1 LVARQKLL
9 HGRLRSFN
17 AVKRLV
23 KTLLDEPLSKPF
35 DGSRA
40 TQERLGDS
48 LVRPIRPVGISL
60 EQNLGASN
68 LLTGPFQL
76 LDNAVKLI
84 SFIIRQSHDVQLP
97 HGSPPC
103 ATQNRRFDGFCQSDI
118 LDVTEH

>member
-48 LVRPIRPVGISL
+48 FVRPIRPVGVSL
-60 EQNLGASN
+60 EQNLGTSN
-68 LLTGPFQL
+68 FLTGAFEL
-76 LDNAVKLI
+76 LDDTVKLI
-84 SFIIRQSHDVQLP
+84 SFLIRQSHDVQLP
-97 HGSPPC
+97 HGPPPC
-103 ATQNRRFDGFCQSDI
+103 VTQNRQFDGFCQSDI

>member
-23 KTLLDEPLSKPF
+23 KTLLGESLSKPF

-48 LVRPIRPVGISL
+48 LVRPIRPVGVRL

-68 LLTGPFQL
+68 FLTGAFEL
-76 LDNAVKLI
+76 LDDAVKLI
-84 SFIIRQSHDVQLP
+84 SFLIRQSHDVQLP
-97 HGSPPC
+97 HGTPPC
-103 ATQNRRFDGFCQSDI
+103 ATKNCRFDGFCQSDI

>member
-9 HGRLRSFN
+9 YGRLRSLH

-23 KTLLDEPLSKPF
+23 KTLLDEPLAKAF

-40 TQERLGDS
+40 TQERLGNS
-48 LVRPIRPVGISL
+48 LVRLIRPVGVGL

-68 LLTGPFQL
+68 FLTSAFEL
-76 LDNAVKLI
+76 LDDGVKLI
-84 SFIIRQSHDVQLP
+84 SFLIRQSHDVQLP
-97 HGSPPC
+97 HSTPPC